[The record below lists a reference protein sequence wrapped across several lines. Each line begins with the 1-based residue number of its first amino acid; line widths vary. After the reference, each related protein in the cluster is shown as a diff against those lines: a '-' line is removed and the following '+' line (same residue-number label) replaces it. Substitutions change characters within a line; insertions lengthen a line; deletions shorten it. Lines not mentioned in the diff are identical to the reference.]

1 MHWMCG
7 GVCDMI
13 AALKWMMLVG
23 AAYSLMEVIT
33 RLDICIIMM
42 RLNRIKRLIK
52 EEEERHEETME
63 AIEKLK
69 DK

>member
-1 MHWMCG
+1 
-7 GVCDMI
+7 MI
-13 AALKWMMLVG
+13 TILKWMMGVG
-23 AAYSLMEVIT
+23 AGYALIEVIT
-33 RLDICIIMM
+33 RLDICIMMM

>member
-1 MHWMCG
+1 MG
-7 GVCDMI
+7 
-13 AALKWMMLVG
+13 VG
-23 AAYSLMEVIT
+23 AGYALIEVIT
-33 RLDICIIMM
+33 RLDICIMMM